1 MLLDFLAKPFSP
13 EETKS
18 IFTDRQKETLDAIDD
33 VNELYTKHGYD
44 NISNFMRGISAAETQ
59 TGKLQSSVSYSP
71 FQIDPIRYEDI
82 VLRTQDDPLT
92 PNIIE
97 GGAAKERADIANE
110 YLRDV
115 YGDDFDILN
124 LSKDMDMIRN
134 PDIGA
139 FLTRLS
145 LANIEESVPKE
156 LHNINPNT
164 GKREKGAGDIL
175 IDEYGSWKDVPDK
188 YLGESGYWKKYWN
201 TDAGE
206 GTVDHYTEEKNFLDS
221 LIEIE

>member
-1 MLLDFLAKPFSP
+1 MTSRIPKNLVSYIVFLYFMIHLWLLIVPIYQDGNKKLMLLDFLAKPFSP

-115 YGDDFDILN
+115 Y
-124 LSKDMDMIRN
+124 
-134 PDIGA
+134 
-139 FLTRLS
+139 
-145 LANIEESVPKE
+145 
-156 LHNINPNT
+156 
-164 GKREKGAGDIL
+164 
-175 IDEYGSWKDVPDK
+175 
-188 YLGESGYWKKYWN
+188 
-201 TDAGE
+201 
-206 GTVDHYTEEKNFLDS
+206 
-221 LIEIE
+221 